1 MRLDR
6 RHTTAALCA
15 GMIVGLSLL
24 MPPSSH
30 AASAGTNQTQAKDCS
45 RSSFGLVPL
54 NDLGSGLYQGV
65 PGGLY
70 AGGSN
75 QPPFGHQLDGLRI
88 SRAIAPL
95 DTSGQSD
102 APNGR
107 VVLLGLG
114 GNNANLQL
122 AVFATRVTADASR
135 NPQLLAVNGAVA
147 GFDLLG
153 AADPQSAYWDSVAT
167 RLRGAGSSPAQ
178 VQVAWMTMYVEG
190 ALGDFTTSTD
200 STAKLLTRAIR
211 NARSRLPNLRM
222 LYLTPRIYS
231 GYDNNANLTEPNGYW
246 TGFAFRQ
253 VILSQV
259 SGDSLNFDS
268 GRGAVVAPWIDWG
281 PYLWADG
288 MQPRSDG
295 LTWACGDYTGNGY
308 VPSQSGRGVFADGL
322 LTFFQEDATAAA
334 WYQLPSTLDAPDGT
348 VVGVAALSFAAA
360 PNPAS
365 TGVTLRV
372 RLSNEPWTLR
382 LVDVQGRMLHSFSGN
397 GPMDLRWD
405 LSDASGTRVRAGVY
419 FARLETTHGG
429 TSRAIV
435 VR

>member
-1 MRLDR
+1 
-6 RHTTAALCA
+6 
-15 GMIVGLSLL
+15 
-24 MPPSSH
+24 
-30 AASAGTNQTQAKDCS
+30 
-45 RSSFGLVPL
+45 
-54 NDLGSGLYQGV
+54 
-65 PGGLY
+65 
-70 AGGSN
+70 
-75 QPPFGHQLDGLRI
+75 
-88 SRAIAPL
+88 
-95 DTSGQSD
+95 
-102 APNGR
+102 
-107 VVLLGLG
+107 
-114 GNNANLQL
+114 
-122 AVFATRVTADASR
+122 
-135 NPQLLAVNGAVA
+135 
-147 GFDLLG
+147 
-153 AADPQSAYWDSVAT
+153 
-167 RLRGAGSSPAQ
+167 
-178 VQVAWMTMYVEG
+178 MYVEG